1 MEKYIGTKVIKAR
14 AMNRGDYNKYR
25 GWDIPADENPADEGY
40 LVGSPDKEGEF
51 SGPLESDCDHIAWL
65 PTDQFAAIYKPMTGM
80 PFGLAIEAMKAGYK
94 VARAGWNGKN
104 MFVVYQKGYPA
115 GIPCKTQTAKAF
127 GMQEGD
133 LFKCRPYMQLRCA
146 DGSHQ
151 MWQPSVSDCL
161 EEDWTVV

>member
-14 AMNRGDYNKYR
+14 AMNRGDYNEHR
-25 GWDIPADENPADEGY
+25 GWDIPKNENLDDPGHLVGYPDAHGNFDGELEGGCHYISWSPAD
-40 LVGSPDKEGEF
+40 VFDV
-51 SGPLESDCDHIAWL
+51 A
-65 PTDQFAAIYKPMTGM
+65 YKPMTGM
-80 PFGLAIEAMKAGYK
+80 PFGMAIEAMKLGNK
-94 VARAGWNGKN
+94 VARDGWNGKG
-104 MFVVYQKGYPA
+104 MFVVYQKGYPD
-115 GIPCKTQTAKAF
+115 GIPCNAQTAKAF

>member
-1 MEKYIGTKVIKAR
+1 MMEKYIGTKGIKAR

-40 LVGSPDKEGEF
+40 LVELEGGCHYISWSPADVF
-51 SGPLESDCDHIAWL
+51 D
-65 PTDQFAAIYKPMTGM
+65 AAYKPMTGM

-94 VARAGWNGKN
+94 VARAGWNGKG

-115 GIPCKTQTAKAF
+115 GIPCNTQTAKAF

-161 EEDWTVV
+161 EEDWMVV